1 MTSERN
7 DPSEDKK
14 EKKQKRLIII
24 LIILLL
30 IALLF
35 CGTFVGYIVYN
46 EIGKDDPGA
55 GGTGVTIDP
64 NIGEIDKPTTISKPG
79 VAVPGWESVTIP
91 ANTLTV
97 TDVPFYNPEENEGLY
112 YLTFKLCLIDDNGK
126 ESDVIFTTGYVP
138 PGKKISSVTLNSAL
152 SPGTYNAVLHVQP
165 YRIED
170 ETTTNNVA
178 SRITLIVK

>member
-46 EIGKDDPGA
+46 EIGKDDPGTV
-55 GGTGVTIDP
+55 GTGVKLETNVSELYTP
-64 NIGEIDKPTTISKPG
+64 QEQEPG
-79 VAVPGWESVTIP
+79 VAIPGWGSVTLP
-91 ANTLTV
+91 ANTV
-97 TDVPFYNPEENEGLY
+97 SVSNVPFYNPEENTGLY
-112 YLTFKLCLIDDNGK
+112 YLTFELCLLDKNGK
-126 ESDVIFTTGYVP
+126 ESEVIFSTGYIP
-138 PGKKISSVTLNSAL
+138 PGKKISSVTLNREL
-152 SPGTYNAVLHVQP
+152 SSGTYDAVLHVQP
-165 YRIED
+165 YRIAD
-170 ETTTNNVA
+170 ETPTNNVA